1 MEEISELERKD
12 QERAALFAVAT
23 RIVQAA
29 EAQSR
34 SVTAEEDA
42 RVLELMARIRIL
54 DEQIGHL
61 RRRRKP
67 DRQQKRSDNQ

>member
-1 MEEISELERKD
+1 MEETPELERKD
-12 QERAALFAVAT
+12 QERAALFAEAT
-23 RIVQAA
+23 WIVQAA

-42 RVLELMARIRIL
+42 RVLELMAGVRTL

-61 RRRRKP
+61 RRHRKP
-67 DRQQKRSDNQ
+67 DQ